1 MKLPIPNMNSD
12 NSAPEGARKLLMET
26 ENMGKFKE
34 AVNQIDSLEFGKEV
48 LMKYKENPLLTKYD
62 FKDFSKTWI
71 IVVHKNG
78 GAKFL
83 FFMNSNKS
91 QLELYYCG
99 FDYNENQVGTDYQHL
114 EFNWWNSGSYFETID
129 SLLSWAEVYSINSIG
144 FLQFMNWKGSPF
156 EVK

>member
-12 NSAPEGARKLLMET
+12 TSVPEGARDIGMET
-26 ENMGKFKE
+26 ENMRKFKE
-34 AVNQIDSLEFGKEV
+34 AVNQIDRLEFGKKV

-71 IVVHKNG
+71 IVVQKNG
-78 GAKFL
+78 GAEFL
-83 FFMNSNKS
+83 FFINTNKS

-99 FDYNENQVGTDYQHL
+99 FNYYEYGTDYQNL

-129 SLLSWAEVYSINSIG
+129 SLLSWAEVYSITSIG
-144 FLQFMNWKGSPF
+144 SLQFMNWKRPPWDIN
-156 EVK
+156 EK